1 MRNDIQIILIVILV
15 NLKCKDDKQSVQDEV
30 AMEVNLKPT
39 ENEYKTRLEQ
49 KIVISKENPDPVFD
63 LSDCNLEK
71 VPISFAYLKVIRK
84 EVLILGKNRL
94 KSLASGG
101 DLKELELL
109 KVLDLSHNRFKAI
122 PAEICHLK
130 NIRVSHKNILMHIHI
145 LISNTH
151 ILLCHLF

>member
-1 MRNDIQIILIVILV
+1 MRDDIQIILILILI

-122 PAEICHLK
+122 PAEICYLK
-130 NIRVSHKNILMHIHI
+130 NIRVSHKKYSYAHTYFNK
-145 LISNTH
+145 
-151 ILLCHLF
+151 